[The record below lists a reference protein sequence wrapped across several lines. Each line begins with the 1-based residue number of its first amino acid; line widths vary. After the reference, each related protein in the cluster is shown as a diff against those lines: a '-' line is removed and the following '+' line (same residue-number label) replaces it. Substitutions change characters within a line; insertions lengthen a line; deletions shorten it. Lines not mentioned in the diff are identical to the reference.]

1 MGSNAQEEVFALG
14 NSTNSSSTITGG
26 NREYLSANA
35 QRWVDEEV
43 RICESLLLVAS
54 LFSEVGSKTFG

>member
-1 MGSNAQEEVFALG
+1 MGSNAQEVFALG
-14 NSTNSSSTITGG
+14 SSTNSSSTITGG

-43 RICESLLLVAS
+43 RICESLLVIS